1 MTVMPTDPI
10 ADDLLS
16 YARRDGDDVRVV
28 LTLAEGTA
36 VAGPDVVVRFVNG
49 ETRLRFP
56 ATLEDSAGRSRVQV
70 SVPRSEVADGV
81 WKLKLREAGGSV
93 TDLGARLLL
102 HGDQPVALL
111 FGKTA
116 NIT

>member
-1 MTVMPTDPI
+1 MTPMATDPTT
-10 ADDLLS
+10 DDLLS
-16 YARRDGDDVRVV
+16 YARLDGDAVRVV

-36 VAGPDVVVRFVNG
+36 IAGPDVFVRFVNG
-49 ETRLRFP
+49 ETRHRFP
-56 ATLEDSAGRSRVQV
+56 ATLEDSAGRRRVEV
-70 SVPRSEVADGV
+70 SVPRAELGDGV
-81 WKLKLREAGGSV
+81 WQLKLREAGGSLH
-93 TDLGARLLL
+93 DLGARVLL